1 MSLILISLRTIFTN
15 SSAADLAFLKK
26 VTKLFLSLVLF
37 YLFSSLTLINYSL
50 DFYYLHSSFKSNFLG
65 QDFMLT
71 SGEFKTFD
79 LLNGAIYNTE
89 VYVYPFIYVFVL
101 VTSLSIVFCLTYNY
115 DELASFMFYCIVIL
129 LAGYSLFF
137 TDSFIIF
144 FFSYEMLLVPSFFIL
159 YKFAKTR
166 RAVEAAY
173 LMFF

>member
-1 MSLILISLRTIFTN
+1 M
-15 SSAADLAFLKK
+15 
-26 VTKLFLSLVLF
+26 LF
-37 YLFSSLTLINYSL
+37 YLFSSLTLINYFL
-50 DFYYLHSSFKSNFLG
+50 DFYYMYSSFNPSFLYQNFLI
-65 QDFMLT
+65 T
-71 SGEFKTFD
+71 SYEFKIFD
-79 LLNGAIYNTE
+79 FSSAGIYNTE
-89 VYVYPFIYVFVL
+89 VYTYPFIYVFVL

-129 LAGYSLFF
+129 IAGYSLFF
-137 TDSFIIF
+137 TNSFIIF